1 MGHQYLVDT
10 GTYCINYEATFTF
23 LKEAYP
29 PMTIEQMEDFLWKDG
44 KLEEMSDEIKNLSKT
59 GLRICAA
66 FRELKN
72 NLKNDSF
79 YKCSKWTN
87 WLMILGGAAGL
98 ILGVTGIIC
107 PALWLVDSM
116 HTTTSNLSHSANAHN
131 RKVQVF
137 KVAFGQRH
145 INRKIITEMCDSF
158 EELRRSVGTALGGKS
173 NYRCSEMIA
182 FATGAGVGGAAA
194 VAMSSQTR

>member
-1 MGHQYLVDT
+1 
-10 GTYCINYEATFTF
+10 
-23 LKEAYP
+23 
-29 PMTIEQMEDFLWKDG
+29 
-44 KLEEMSDEIKNLSKT
+44 
-59 GLRICAA
+59 
-66 FRELKN
+66 
-72 NLKNDSF
+72 
-79 YKCSKWTN
+79 
-87 WLMILGGAAGL
+87 MILGGAAGL

-107 PALWLVDSM
+107 PALWLVDGIVIGSLAGSGVTIGAMGVAALVRGSMKEVSDSTLLKLHEFVDSM

-137 KVAFGQRH
+137 KMAFGQRH

-158 EELRRSVGTALGGKS
+158 EELRRSVETALGGKS